1 MGPFLIAIVL
11 SVIIAAANIGYSLP
25 RAFPAITPQ
34 IDFVYAKT
42 AALHPV
48 KSSPVDKDRRAVAEP
63 QSIPLILWWAG
74 DAASGVIGHPK
85 KPTVVTEARLS
96 FAAARWVGKGPREIG
111 TRSTLWC
118 AAFINKVLKGMGMR
132 GTGSDLAASF
142 ARYGKPSKMKPGA
155 IAVKRRRGGNHVVV
169 IERVLKDGR
178 VVAISGNSGNR
189 VRRMVYRAS
198 VFWAVRT
205 PA

>member
-11 SVIIAAANIGYSLP
+11 SIAVAAANIGYSLP
-25 RAFPAITPQ
+25 RAFPVNEPQ
-34 IDFVYAKT
+34 IDFVYVKT
-42 AALHPV
+42 AALHPA
-48 KSSPVDKDRRAVAEP
+48 KASPVDKDRRTVAEP

-74 DAASGVIGHPK
+74 DAASGVIDHSK
-85 KPTVVTEARLS
+85 KPAVAPAARLS

-111 TRSTLWC
+111 TRPNLWC
-118 AAFINKVLKGMGMR
+118 AAFINKVLKGLGLR

-142 ARYGKPSKMKPGA
+142 ARYGKPSKLKPGA

-169 IERVLKDGR
+169 IERVLKGGR